1 MGRQVREIDYHIQ
14 RLVQIENIARFERD
28 GMSHETGANES
39 AVIENGA
46 CCCSGCELDYIYG
59 V

>member
-46 CCCSGCELDYIYG
+46 CC
-59 V
+59 